1 VIHLTQFR
9 LRNPCEYATIL
20 RMEAATKPAKRAA
33 GSGADREIA
42 LRLGSLILHLMNSSG
57 GSAFRPIDEAGLTL
71 VQTKALLI
79 LASPEHTTPCSVKLV
94 AESLDVSL
102 ASATRDEDPED
113 RRMKRIAL
121 TAKGRGIADE
131 VMAARLEGIERFAAS
146 LSPEER
152 RKLEA
157 ALEVLLKREE
167 IATTY
172 EAHRRRERSR

>member
-1 VIHLTQFR
+1 
-9 LRNPCEYATIL
+9 
-20 RMEAATKPAKRAA
+20 MEAATKPAKRAA

-102 ASATRDEDPED
+102 ASASRAVDELVKRKLATRDEDPED